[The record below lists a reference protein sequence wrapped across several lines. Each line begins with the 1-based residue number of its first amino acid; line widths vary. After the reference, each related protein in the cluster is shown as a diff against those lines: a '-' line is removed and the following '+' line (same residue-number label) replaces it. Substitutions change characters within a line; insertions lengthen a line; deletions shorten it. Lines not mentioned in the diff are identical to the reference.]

1 MKCCCLFPS
10 SSCPNFRSNDYADEC
25 GMLVGTRKEE
35 RKRENEGMK
44 ELKERG
50 DTSGDVSVFCAAS
63 VC

>member
-1 MKCCCLFPS
+1 
-10 SSCPNFRSNDYADEC
+10 
-25 GMLVGTRKEE
+25 MLVGTRKEE